1 MSVASSIQWLLAVL
15 LPLGGYLALLFRL
28 RRARRKA
35 RWLLGT
41 LALGAGLYLPAL
53 LGKRWVLQAAEI
65 EVTTHDS
72 LALLFYTFLVVAPLE
87 QGLRVGA
94 VLPVYKSDQFYS
106 PFDGV
111 MFPTAAAMGFATTQT
126 AVYLWG
132 APPLGTE
139 LLRAMLAVPAGLAFA
154 QLWGYALGRD
164 KYKRL
169 GGRFFNGAFVV
180 AVLFHGIY
188 DHIVFSRGPA
198 ALIAAV
204 PLLVCVGLVA
214 GFGARDLYRRGQ
226 THKHSTSSR
235 RTRRFL
241 RAIQPPSLRAMRE
254 ALRRTERPV
263 MLTWIAFGALVTTG
277 VITSALAGAV
287 YLGHHLGV
295 DFAAVDRSESAAAAT
310 PPLVLLGCAVLA
322 AFPVAGFLVA
332 RASSTRTVLEPA
344 MSAALAITGTL
355 ILLGFA
361 APVAVVF
368 ALACAPIAFAL
379 ACAGAWV
386 GLAR

>member
-1 MSVASSIQWLLAVL
+1 M
-15 LPLGGYLALLFRL
+15 
-28 RRARRKA
+28 
-35 RWLLGT
+35 
-41 LALGAGLYLPAL
+41 ALGAGLYLPAL
-53 LGKRWVLQAAEI
+53 LGKRWVLNWADI
-65 EVTTHDS
+65 DVTTHDS

-87 QGLRVGA
+87 QALRVGA

-111 MFPTAAAMGFATTQT
+111 MFPSASAMGFATTQT

-139 LLRAMLAVPAGLAFA
+139 LLRAMLAVPASVAFA

-164 KYKRL
+164 KSKRL
-169 GGRFFNGAFVV
+169 GGRFFNGAFIV

-188 DHIVFSRGPA
+188 DHIVFARGPT
-198 ALIAAV
+198 ALIAAI
-204 PLLVCVGLVA
+204 PLLVSVGVVA
-214 GFGARDLYRRGQ
+214 GFGARDLYRRG
-226 THKHSTSSR
+226 HAYKPSSR
-235 RTRRFL
+235 AARRFL
-241 RAIQPPSLRAMRE
+241 RSIQPPSLRAMRE

-277 VITSALAGAV
+277 VITAALAGAL
-287 YLGHHLGV
+287 YLGHRLGV

-355 ILLGFA
+355 VLLGFA